1 MNMDTGKARQQGV
14 ASIEFA
20 FMFVIVF
27 AVFYGMISY
36 VIPLLL
42 LSSYN
47 EISAEAVRASALIPV
62 THEDYPAQVRQTVQD
77 IIDESW
83 LGSRNADWKDQCEGY
98 EGYVAFPSDG
108 TFPPDG
114 ISVCIAHNAPAQI
127 IPPITLFNWTFPQL
141 PDALIGEASIQ
152 LR

>member
-1 MNMDTGKARQQGV
+1 MNMDTGKVQQQGV

-47 EISAEAVRASALIPV
+47 EISAEAVRASVLIPV
-62 THEDYPAQVRQTVQD
+62 NHEDYPAQVRQTVQAV
-77 IIDESW
+77 IDESW
-83 LGSRNADWKDQCEGY
+83 LGSRNASWKDQCEGY
-98 EGYVAFPSDG
+98 EGYVAFD
-108 TFPPDG
+108 TDR
-114 ISVCIAHNAPAQI
+114 ISVCIAHNAPEQI
-127 IPPITLFNWTFPQL
+127 IPPITLFDWTFPQL
-141 PDALIGEASIQ
+141 PEALTGEASIQ